1 MNLPFSFLDNEK
13 MRRFFHK
20 LNPNFVPIISNDVR
34 NGKLEQSFNNIKK
47 KALDYTNINST
58 TPISIIVDEYREKDG
73 RPILKVLLKGTERPI
88 YYSTIDLST
97 EITTSENLSKL
108 IENSSFDLVNFDR
121 IVAITSDNCRS
132 MVSIS
137 NHIFKNKTIKIEQIG
152 CVCFVLN
159 LLVEKSLSKIEV
171 FNNIH
176 LIILNV
182 AKNIDNRKVSSKLMK
197 TLCEGTALKPTYF
210 LNIRWSTYIRIY
222 SVFINNKELL
232 IKMNSLQ

>member
-137 NHIFKNKTIKIEQIG
+137 NHIF
-152 CVCFVLN
+152 
-159 LLVEKSLSKIEV
+159 
-171 FNNIH
+171 
-176 LIILNV
+176 
-182 AKNIDNRKVSSKLMK
+182 
-197 TLCEGTALKPTYF
+197 
-210 LNIRWSTYIRIY
+210 
-222 SVFINNKELL
+222 
-232 IKMNSLQ
+232 